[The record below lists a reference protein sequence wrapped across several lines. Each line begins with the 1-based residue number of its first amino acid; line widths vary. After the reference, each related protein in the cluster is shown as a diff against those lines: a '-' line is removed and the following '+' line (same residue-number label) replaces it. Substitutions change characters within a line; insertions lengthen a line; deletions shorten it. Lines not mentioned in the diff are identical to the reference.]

1 LACDDVCTE
10 GNLPQID
17 DRKNKK
23 ERVLLQGHST
33 KAVGKIGLL
42 EEKIGRT
49 SEVDRR
55 SGF

>member
-1 LACDDVCTE
+1 LACDNARTE

-23 ERVLLQGHST
+23 ERVLLQVHST

-49 SEVDRR
+49 SKVDRR
-55 SGF
+55 NGV